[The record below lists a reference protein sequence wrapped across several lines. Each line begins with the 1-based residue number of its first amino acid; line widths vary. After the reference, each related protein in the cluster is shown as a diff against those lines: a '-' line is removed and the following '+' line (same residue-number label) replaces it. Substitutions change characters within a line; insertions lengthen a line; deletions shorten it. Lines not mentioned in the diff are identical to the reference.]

1 MNHSLVMLRESWASS
16 NPGESG
22 GYWIARFRACEIIRP
37 HPEER
42 RFLAARL
49 EGWPQAQQCLLPSF
63 ETAAQEGGLLR
74 MRLSIS
80 SHVLG
85 GQLHRRSTPRPRC
98 SRPGR
103 RRSLFERLNQFH
115 VGLFDRAERNVPS
128 IRLVPGE
135 LREIGAQ
142 RVILKIPASA
152 GENFVANNDELIGG
166 EAL

>member
-49 EGWPQAQQCLLPSF
+49 EGWPLAQQCLLPSF

-74 MRLSIS
+74 MRAFNFFTRSFAGDDMEVMQLLLRFVLKVFGAKVRHCAIS
-80 SHVLG
+80 GDKESW
-85 GQLHRRSTPRPRC
+85 
-98 SRPGR
+98 PGR
-103 RRSLFERLNQFH
+103 
-115 VGLFDRAERNVPS
+115 
-128 IRLVPGE
+128 
-135 LREIGAQ
+135 
-142 RVILKIPASA
+142 
-152 GENFVANNDELIGG
+152 
-166 EAL
+166 